1 MFSYIKEKQKAQ
13 VVSYF
18 IEVVRMG
25 RPFSQE
31 IKAIDDTY
39 AFSVNI
45 DSTKLEKYILENITA
60 PFLVVGSGGSFAVA
74 LTCALL
80 IDSFGGFAKATT
92 PYELMNSLKSL
103 CNCNVMFF
111 SASGNNADIIN
122 AYNFCKKNGAK
133 STFILCIRES
143 SKLVMEAINKYHDTY
158 FLETTLPV
166 GNDGFLAVNSSLCA
180 LAILESVYQRVNKIT
195 SFTRAHIAK
204 SLSADVLKC
213 LDAHSIIALGGRW
226 TTPVVFDFESKC
238 TEAGLINVMPAD
250 LRNFAHGRHH
260 WVAKNPDTSVIC
272 FVTENERV
280 LAEKTLKLLPPFVN
294 KSIIVSSCNGVSATI
309 ELLTQLF
316 LVIQKLGESKGIDPG
331 KPGVPEYGSKLY
343 HLSYNPLS
351 EIKAT
356 QRNSDDL
363 LDRMTI
369 RKVKSI
375 GLSEEKCVD
384 VKVFAQQFLKKLSS
398 ASFRGLVLDY
408 DNTIISH
415 NDVTD
420 STYLLCLDCLKN
432 FAENGVYI
440 CFATGRGKSIR
451 DQLKCLFPSHL
462 QEKIYIC
469 YYNGASILPLATEP
483 ESATNQIDPNLQK
496 LIVLLAKEAA
506 FSDIKQSL
514 RNTNLSIEGP
524 VETLNSVYSFL
535 TRKILEGEIKGL
547 KLARSDHS
555 IDVMLSSISK
565 ESAVLFTKEKCL
577 GEVLCIGDSGDE
589 TGNDYC
595 LLSNEYALSVGSVST
610 SMENCWNISSFG
622 LNGPSATLEYLSKL
636 QMTKK
641 GLRFCKSY
649 LKI

>member
-1 MFSYIKEKQKAQ
+1 
-13 VVSYF
+13 
-18 IEVVRMG
+18 MG

-31 IKAIDDTY
+31 INAINDTY

-45 DSTKLEKYILENITA
+45 DSTKLEKYILENITT
-60 PFLVVGSGGSFAVA
+60 PFLVVGSGGSYAVA

-92 PYELMNSLKSL
+92 PYELMNSLNSL
-103 CNCNVMFF
+103 HNCNVMFF

-122 AYNFCKKNGAK
+122 AYNFCKKSGAR

-143 SKLVMEAINKYHDTY
+143 SKLVTEAINKYNDNCY
-158 FLETTLPV
+158 LEITLPH
-166 GNDGFLAVNSSLCA
+166 GKDGFLAVNSSLCA
-180 LAILESVYQRVNKIT
+180 LVIFERVYRRVNKIDSIT
-195 SFTRAHIAK
+195 GVHITE
-204 SLSADVLKC
+204 SLSTDVLTC

-238 TEAGLINVMPAD
+238 TEAGLVNVMPAD

-260 WVAKNPDTSVIC
+260 WIAKNPDTAVIC

-280 LAEKTLKLLPPFVN
+280 LAEKTLKLLPSSV
-294 KSIIVSSCNGVSATI
+294 KKATIVSSCSGVSATI

-316 LVIQKLGESKGIDPG
+316 LIVQKLGEVRGIDPG

-343 HLSYNPLS
+343 HLSYSPLS
-351 EIKAT
+351 EIKVA
-356 QRNSDDL
+356 QGNPDNL
-363 LDRMTI
+363 LSRTTM

-375 GLSEEKCVD
+375 GLSEEKSVD
-384 VKVFAQQFLKKLSS
+384 VKVFAQQFLSKLSA
-398 ASFRGLVLDY
+398 ASFRGIVLDY
-408 DNTIISH
+408 DNTVITH
-415 NDVTD
+415 NDVTE
-420 STYLLCLDCLKN
+420 STYLSCLDYIKN

-451 DQLKCLFPSHL
+451 DQLMKLIPSHL
-462 QEKIYIC
+462 LEMVYIG
-469 YYNGASILPLATEP
+469 YYNGAYVLPLATEP
-483 ESATNQIDPNLQK
+483 EPATNHIAPILQD
-496 LIVLLAKEAA
+496 ISMLLSKETA

-514 RNTNLSIEGP
+514 RDANLSIEGP
-524 VETLNSVYSFL
+524 IGTLNNVYSFL
-535 TRKILEGEIKGL
+535 TRRILEEEIKGI
-547 KLARSDHS
+547 KLAKSDHS
-555 IDVMLSSISK
+555 IDIMLSSISK
-565 ESAVLFTKEKCL
+565 ENAVLFMKEKCL
-577 GEVLCIGDSGDE
+577 GDVLCIGDSGDE
-589 TGNDYC
+589 TGNDYR

-610 SMENCWNISSFG
+610 SMENCWNISSLG

-641 GLRFCKSY
+641 GLSFRKSY

>member
-1 MFSYIKEKQKAQ
+1 
-13 VVSYF
+13 
-18 IEVVRMG
+18 MG

-31 IKAIDDTY
+31 IKAIEDTY
-39 AFSVNI
+39 AFSEYI
-45 DSTKLEKYILENITA
+45 DSTKLEKYILEHIST

-92 PYELMNSLKSL
+92 PYELMNSLKGL
-103 CNCNVMFF
+103 HNCNVMFF
-111 SASGNNADIIN
+111 SASGNNPDIIN

-143 SKLVMEAINKYHDTY
+143 SKLVMEAINKYHDSC
-158 FLETTLPV
+158 FLETTLPF

-180 LAILESVYQRVNKIT
+180 LAILEKVYQRVNKIE
-195 SFTRAHIAK
+195 SFSRANIAK
-204 SLSADVLKC
+204 SLSTDVLKC
-213 LDAHSIIALGGRW
+213 LDAPSIIALGGRW

-238 TEAGLINVMPAD
+238 TEAGLVNVMPAD

-260 WVAKNPDTSVIC
+260 WIAKNPGTSVIC

-280 LAEKTLKLLPPFVN
+280 LAEKTLKMLPSSVN
-294 KSIIVSSCNGVSATI
+294 KAIIISSCNGVSAAI

-316 LVIQKLGESKGIDPG
+316 LVIQKLGELRGFDPG

-343 HLSYNPLS
+343 HLSFNPLS

-356 QRNSDDL
+356 QRYSDNL
-363 LDRMTI
+363 LNRTTI

-375 GLSEEKCVD
+375 GLSVEKSVD
-384 VKVFAQQFLKKLSS
+384 VKVSARQFLKKLST
-398 ASFRGLVLDY
+398 ASFWGIVIDY

-415 NDVTD
+415 NDVTEL
-420 STYLLCLDCLKN
+420 TYLLCLDYLKS

-451 DQLKCLFPSHL
+451 DQLISLIPSPL
-462 QEKIYIC
+462 QEMVYIC
-469 YYNGASILPLATEP
+469 YYNGASVLPLATEP
-483 ESATNQIDPNLQK
+483 EPATNHIAPNLND
-496 LIVLLAKEAA
+496 VFTLLVKETA

-524 VETLNSVYSFL
+524 IDTLNSVYSFL

-555 IDVMLSSISK
+555 IDIMLSSISK
-565 ESAVLFTKEKCL
+565 ESAVRFIKEKCL
-577 GEVLCIGDSGDE
+577 GNVLCIGDSGDE

-622 LNGPSATLEYLSKL
+622 LNGPTATLEYLSKL

-641 GLRFCKSY
+641 GLRFRKSY
-649 LKI
+649 LKM